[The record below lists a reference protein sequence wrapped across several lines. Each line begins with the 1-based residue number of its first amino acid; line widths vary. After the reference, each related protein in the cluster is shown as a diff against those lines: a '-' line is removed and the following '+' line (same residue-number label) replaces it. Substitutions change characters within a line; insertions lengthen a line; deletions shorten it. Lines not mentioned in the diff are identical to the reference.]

1 MYSIETEGGDQLT
14 AATRAAIGARIDLDS
29 ARTPNARAIAALRLR
44 AAREWLAQ
52 VSAEVER
59 SADAADAPP
68 RPARRAPFTPAVGCW
83 QGTAL
88 TFCDDEDGPLVSRA
102 PSGAL
107 TVGNPGDAR

>member
-14 AATRAAIGARIDLDS
+14 AAARALRDAQADHDA
-29 ARTPNARAIAALRLR
+29 ARTPTGRAITLLRLR